1 MCFICHVDP
10 NDCTRKHLWCLLT
23 RSATSG
29 IAAALNKPRSHLH
42 LRISFAKSLRVPT
55 EFAQAVPMERGGVST
70 CARTR
75 LIQMDSDGLTA
86 WAVNPGH
93 SPNAVG
99 WVAKLGTITRLQNT
113 SKIITPHAGARKLL
127 EAWFFIHF
135 EWMKSFTAC
144 SGKEGLAE
152 LRMERQQK
160 DTVGK
165 FPQWRMSPH
174 KLLFS
179 SRWWP
184 CWGSRFKEA
193 FKHWNKSQRCVL
205 ICCKGRSLIT

>member
-113 SKIITPHAGARKLL
+113 SKNHNPTCWCQEITWSMVFHPLWVDEVIHMHVAEKKDLL
-127 EAWFFIHF
+127 SY
-135 EWMKSFTAC
+135 EW
-144 SGKEGLAE
+144 SGSK
-152 LRMERQQK
+152 RTR
-160 DTVGK
+160 
-165 FPQWRMSPH
+165 
-174 KLLFS
+174 
-179 SRWWP
+179 
-184 CWGSRFKEA
+184 
-193 FKHWNKSQRCVL
+193 
-205 ICCKGRSLIT
+205 